1 MRRLMARA
9 GIAGLAGGV
18 AMIPVGV
25 LLRRVLGYSL
35 NVYGELLLRTLLGR
49 TPVWALAVEHFLIS
63 WGMALPLVA
72 FLGPLRRASP
82 FAVGAAYG
90 AVIWLVVNSLAL
102 PLAFGRPTPW
112 QLGWPAIWPSLAVH
126 LAYGVA
132 ASAAAVQVDRWRA
145 AAGPGA

>member
-9 GIAGLAGGV
+9 GIAGVAGGV
-18 AMIPVGV
+18 AMIPVGI

-35 NVYGELLLRTLLGR
+35 NVYGELLLQTLLGR
-49 TPVWALAVEHFLIS
+49 TPAWALAVEHFLIS

-72 FLGPLRRASP
+72 VLGHLRRARP

-126 LAYGVA
+126 LVYGLA
-132 ASAAAVQVDRWRA
+132 ASAVAVRLDRGRA
-145 AAGPGA
+145 GATAGA